1 MIILTQYRI
10 ITKNGTYYAVSNRPS
25 VCPDCGGALKIRDS
39 KRRRVILSDGD
50 VRTFSLRRLKC
61 LTCGSLHLEMPDLI
75 VPHKHYSR
83 DVIEKALNGSYPNC
97 PAENS
102 TIYRWE
108 QERKAASWQASSPV
122 FTR

>member
-10 ITKNGTYYAVSNRPS
+10 LNKNGIYYAVSDKTYA
-25 VCPDCGGALKIRDS
+25 CPDCGGAMKVRDS
-39 KRRRVILSDGD
+39 KRRHVITADGETQ
-50 VRTFSLRRLKC
+50 VFSLRRLKC
-61 LTCGSLHLEMPDLI
+61 IKCGSLHVELPDLI

-83 DVIEKALNGSYPNC
+83 DVINRALNGAFINC

-108 QERKAASWQASSPV
+108 KE
-122 FTR
+122 F